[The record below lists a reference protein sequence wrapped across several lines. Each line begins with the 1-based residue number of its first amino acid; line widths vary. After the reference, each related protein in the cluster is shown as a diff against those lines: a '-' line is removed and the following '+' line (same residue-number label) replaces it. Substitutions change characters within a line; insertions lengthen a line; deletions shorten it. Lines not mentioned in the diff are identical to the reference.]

1 MKDFFEK
8 NKIPITIIVAAFIIA
23 GSFWLSRRPAPVR
36 PQNVID
42 RQPEPQQL
50 SKTTEPPQLPKTTQ
64 PPQFPRTSESPQLP
78 KKVEPLQQTALR
90 IDYNEASEHVGEY
103 ACVAGKVDHVYT
115 SQKGTIFINFC
126 PDYKNCPFGAV
137 IFDSEAYKFP
147 NPKQYEGKTVEIT
160 GLIRAYQ
167 GRPEI
172 IIKDTG
178 QINISAPKS
187 SSIKET
193 PALYRVVKVID
204 GDTIKVDIGGKI
216 ENVRLIGIDTP
227 EIANPH
233 SSREDYFGPEAAQY
247 AKQLLENQSVYLIP
261 DPMES
266 NRDKYNRLLRYVFLE
281 DGTLINAKLI
291 KEGFAFNY
299 MYEPFQF
306 MKQFDYLEKQAKEN
320 RLGLW
325 GGKK

>member
-1 MKDFFEK
+1 MKEFFEK

-23 GSFWLSRRPAPVR
+23 GSFWLSKRPVPVR

-42 RQPEPQQL
+42 RQLEPQQL
-50 SKTTEPPQLPKTTQ
+50 SKPTEPPQLPKT
-64 PPQFPRTSESPQLP
+64 SEPLQLP
-78 KKVEPLQQTALR
+78 KKVEPLQQTAIR

-115 SQKGTIFINFC
+115 SQKGTVFINFC
-126 PDYKNCPFGAV
+126 PDYKTCPFGAV
-137 IFDSEAYKFP
+137 IFDPDAYKFP

-172 IIKDTG
+172 VIKDTG
-178 QINISAPKS
+178 QIKILTAES
-187 SSIKET
+187 SSIKDIKKV
-193 PALYRVVKVID
+193 PALYRVVTVID
-204 GDTIKVDIGGKI
+204 GDTIRVDI
-216 ENVRLIGIDTP
+216 EETTETVRLIGIDTP

-247 AKQLLENQSVYLIP
+247 VRQLLEGQLVYLIP
-261 DPMES
+261 DPMNS
-266 NRDKYNRLLRYVFLE
+266 NRDKYGRLLRYVFLE
-281 DGTLINAKLI
+281 DGTLINAKLVE
-291 KEGFAFNY
+291 EGFAFNY

>member
-23 GSFWLSRRPAPVR
+23 GSIWLSNKPAPVG
-36 PQNVID
+36 PQSGID
-42 RQPEPQQL
+42 RRPTPLQL
-50 SKTTEPPQLPKTTQ
+50 PKTAEPPQLPKTIE
-64 PPQFPRTSESPQLP
+64 PPQFPKSA
-78 KKVEPLQQTALR
+78 EPLQQPTIR
-90 IDYNEASEHVGEY
+90 INYTEASEHVGEY
-103 ACVAGKVDHVYT
+103 ACVAGRVDHVYT

-126 PDYKNCPFGAV
+126 PDYKTCPFGAV
-137 IFDSEAYKFP
+137 IFGSDAYKFSNP
-147 NPKQYEGKTVEIT
+147 NQYEGKTVEIT
-160 GLIRAYQ
+160 GLIKSYQ

-172 IIKDTG
+172 ILKDPG
-178 QINISAPKS
+178 QIKILALNS
-187 SSIKET
+187 SSIKEA
-193 PALYRVVKVID
+193 PALYRVVEVID

-227 EIANPH
+227 EIANPYNP
-233 SSREDYFGPEAAQY
+233 RQDYFGPEAARY
-247 AKQLLENQSVYLIP
+247 ARQLLEKQSVYLIP
-261 DPMES
+261 DPMNS

-325 GGKK
+325 SGEKTKADK

>member
-1 MKDFFEK
+1 
-8 NKIPITIIVAAFIIA
+8 
-23 GSFWLSRRPAPVR
+23 
-36 PQNVID
+36 
-42 RQPEPQQL
+42 
-50 SKTTEPPQLPKTTQ
+50 
-64 PPQFPRTSESPQLP
+64 
-78 KKVEPLQQTALR
+78 
-90 IDYNEASEHVGEY
+90 YNEASEHVGEY

-115 SQKGTIFINFC
+115 SQKGTVFINFC
-126 PDYKNCPFGAV
+126 PDYKTCPFGAV
-137 IFDSEAYKFP
+137 IFDPDAYKFS

-178 QINISAPKS
+178 QINISSPKS
-187 SSIKET
+187 SSIKEN

-227 EIANPH
+227 EIVNPY
-233 SSREDYFGPEAAQY
+233 SSREDYYGPEAARY
-247 AKQLLENQSVYLIP
+247 ARQLLENQSVYLIP

-299 MYEPFQF
+299 IYEPFQF